1 MKRTALALAA
11 VAGMLVSTTA
21 AALPQDEWVAQ
32 VRRLLQR
39 AGQTFES
46 RGYSM
51 THRIYTGSLNQGS
64 SEMVSLDLEIG
75 TQYQIMGACDTDCS
89 DLDFVL
95 YDGRGNQIDQDV
107 ELDDV
112 PIVSVT
118 PGRSGAFRVKVTM
131 ATCSAEPCR
140 YGIGVFGK

>member
-1 MKRTALALAA
+1 
-11 VAGMLVSTTA
+11 
-21 AALPQDEWVAQ
+21 
-32 VRRLLQR
+32 
-39 AGQTFES
+39 
-46 RGYSM
+46 
-51 THRIYTGSLNQGS
+51 
-64 SEMVSLDLEIG
+64 MVSLDLNIG

-112 PIVSVT
+112 PIVTVT
-118 PGRSGAFRVKVTM
+118 PSRTGTFRVKVTM
-131 ATCSAEPCR
+131 ATCTAEPCR

>member
-21 AALPQDEWVAQ
+21 ASLPQDEWVAQ
-32 VRRLLQR
+32 VRRLLQT

-51 THRIYTGSLNQGS
+51 THRIYTGSLNQGA
-64 SEMVSLDLEIG
+64 SEMVSLDLNIG

-112 PIVSVT
+112 PIVTVT
-118 PGRSGAFRVKVTM
+118 PSRTGTFRVKVTM
-131 ATCSAEPCR
+131 ATCTAEPCR

>member
-11 VAGMLVSTTA
+11 VAGAFIATTA
-21 AALPQDEWVAQ
+21 AARPQDEWVAQ
-32 VRRLLQR
+32 VRRLLQT
-39 AGQTFES
+39 AGRTFES

-51 THRIYTGSLNQGS
+51 THRIYTGSLNEGAN
-64 SEMVSLDLEIG
+64 EMVSLDLEIG

-89 DLDFVL
+89 DLDFTL
-95 YDGRGNQIDQDV
+95 YDGRGNQIDQDI

-118 PGRSGAFRVKVTM
+118 PGRSGTFRVKVTM
-131 ATCSAEPCR
+131 AKCSAEPCR